1 MTGRFVDPGTLVK
14 EIMTRELITVL
25 DDQLVTDVANIFEK
39 EEIHHIP
46 VVDTGLNLLGI
57 ISKSDFLKISHGIN
71 LFRNRAHQNQN
82 KALYKSLLTSE
93 IMTRKIAFLK
103 PDDPVSLAV
112 GIFRE
117 NLFHA
122 LPVVE
127 GKKLVGIVTPLD
139 IINMCFS

>member
-1 MTGRFVDPGTLVK
+1 MSGIFVDPSTMVR
-14 EIMTRELITVL
+14 EIMTKDLITVR
-25 DDQLVTDVANIFEK
+25 DDQLVTDVAHIFDI
-39 EEIHHIP
+39 EEIHHLP
-46 VVDTGLNLLGI
+46 VVDTEMNLLGI
-57 ISKSDFLKISHGIN
+57 ISKSDFFKISHGIN

-82 KALYKSLLTSE
+82 QALYKSLLTSE
-93 IMTRKIAFLK
+93 IMTRKIAFLH

-127 GKKLVGIVTPLD
+127 GQKLVGIVTPLD
-139 IINMCFS
+139 IMNMCFS